1 MTTFKFFK
9 VALIVV
15 LVSISLIPPHVNA
28 EVTCEQITMW
38 LTPCIGYS
46 VLGGVVPAACCEGIK
61 TCIAA
66 KKTKKDRQLG
76 CNCVKDLA
84 AKIPGLNY
92 DRVNEIPGICG
103 TTVPYKITPDLDCSK
118 VN

>member
-1 MTTFKFFK
+1 MATSKIFT
-9 VALIVV
+9 VAFMVM
-15 LVSISLIPPHVNA
+15 LVSISLVPPHVNA
-28 EVTCEQITMW
+28 QVTCEQITLW

-46 VLGGVVPAACCEGIK
+46 VVGGVVPGACCQGIK
-61 TCIAA
+61 TALAA
-66 KKTKKDRQLG
+66 KKTVEDRRMG

-103 TTVPYKITPDLDCSK
+103 ITIPYKISPSLDCTK

>member
-15 LVSISLIPPHVNA
+15 LVSISLIPRHVNA

-38 LTPCIGYS
+38 LTPCIGYG
-46 VLGGVVPAACCEGIK
+46 VLGGVVPAACCEGLK
-61 TCIAA
+61 TTIAA
-66 KKTKKDRQLG
+66 KKSKKDRQLG
-76 CNCVKDLA
+76 CNCVKDVA

-103 TTVPYKITPDLDCSK
+103 TTIPYKISPDLDCSK

>member
-1 MTTFKFFK
+1 MTTFKIFK

-15 LVSISLIPPHVNA
+15 LVSISLIPPHVTA

-38 LTPCIGYS
+38 LTPCIGYG
-46 VLGGVVPAACCEGIK
+46 VLGCVVLAACYEGLK
-61 TCIAA
+61 TTIAA

-76 CNCVKDLA
+76 CNCVKNVA

-103 TTVPYKITPDLDCSK
+103 TTIHYKITPDLDCTK
-118 VN
+118 